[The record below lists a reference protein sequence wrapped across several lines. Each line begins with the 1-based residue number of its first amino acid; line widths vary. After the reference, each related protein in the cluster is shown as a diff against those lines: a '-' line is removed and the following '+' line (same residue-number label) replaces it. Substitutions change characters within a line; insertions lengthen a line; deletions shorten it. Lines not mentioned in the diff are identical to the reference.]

1 MVEAAEGGPSGQAKR
16 IAENYLSAKPPE
28 GSCPMATLS
37 VDASR
42 SPLGSE
48 LRKTFVE
55 GLERLAHVVAGNP
68 PDPDRLVLLAAMVGA
83 AVLRGGCNNNALG
96 TDIKTAVVDFSQSV
110 V

>member
-1 MVEAAEGGPSGQAKR
+1 
-16 IAENYLSAKPPE
+16 
-28 GSCPMATLS
+28 MATLS